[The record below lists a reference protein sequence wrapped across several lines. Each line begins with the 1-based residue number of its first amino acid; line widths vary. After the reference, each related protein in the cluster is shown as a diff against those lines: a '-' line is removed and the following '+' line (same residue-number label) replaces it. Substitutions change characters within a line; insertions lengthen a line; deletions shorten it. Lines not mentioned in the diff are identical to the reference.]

1 MGAAMASDVSY
12 RRLASDDDV
21 WRVRAF
27 LRATFGADAARSG
40 VWHVAR
46 FDYVHWH
53 VCRNVAEVPLED
65 VAWCWEMDGEVAA
78 LLIADGGPGDAHLS
92 VAPGRRSE
100 ALEASMLD
108 LAEAVLAV
116 SEPLADGSPRPAA
129 DGGSGPAADA
139 RSGRGADGASGPA
152 ADGVAVERRRL
163 VVWAGAD
170 DRMRTA
176 LLEQRGYR
184 RSDVAEWRWRR
195 SLRTVPGVAPLP
207 PGYRLRPLG
216 DGLDLLERCYASGLA
231 FHDDVRVAAENRDD
245 PGWYRNVQRAPLY
258 RRDLDLVAEAPDGAI
273 AGFVTVWFDDA
284 TRSAYLEPVGVV
296 PAHRRRGLARALVS
310 GALAAAQRIGATQA
324 FVGGYDD
331 AANAL
336 YGSLLGDGVEVVEAW
351 LRRW

>member
-65 VAWCWEMDGEVAA
+65 VAWCWEMDGEVVA

-100 ALEASMLD
+100 ALEARMLE
-108 LAEAVLAV
+108 LAEAALAV
-116 SEPLADGSPRPAA
+116 SEPLAD
-129 DGGSGPAADA
+129 DGPGLAEEG
-139 RSGRGADGASGPA
+139 RSGLAEDRAAAGTSVPA
-152 ADGVAVERRRL
+152 VAEEAAERRRL

-184 RSDVAEWRWRR
+184 RSDVAERRWRR
-195 SLRTVPGVAPLP
+195 SLRTVPEVAPLP
-207 PGYRLRPLG
+207 QGYRLRPLG

-336 YGSLLGDGVEVVEAW
+336 YGSLLGDGAEVVEAW
-351 LRRW
+351 VRRW

>member
-1 MGAAMASDVSY
+1 MGAAMASDVNY

-27 LRATFGADAARSG
+27 LRAAFGADAARSG

-53 VCRNVAEVPLED
+53 VCRNVAEVPIED
-65 VAWCWEMDGEVAA
+65 VAWCWEMEGEVAA

-92 VAPGRRSE
+92 VAPGWRSE

-116 SEPLADGSPRPAA
+116 SEPLADGGP
-129 DGGSGPAADA
+129 GPAADA
-139 RSGRGADGASGPA
+139 APGRVADGTSGLA
-152 ADGVAVERRRL
+152 AHGEAAERRRL

-184 RSDVAEWRWRR
+184 RSDVAERRWRG
-195 SLRTVPGVAPLP
+195 SLRTVPEVAPLP

-258 RRDLDLVAEAPDGAI
+258 RRDLDLVAEAPDGSI

-296 PAHRRRGLARALVS
+296 PAHRRRGVARALIG

-331 AANAL
+331 TANAL

>member
-1 MGAAMASDVSY
+1 MLSASGGTMGAAMAPDIGH
-12 RRLASDDDV
+12 RRLTSDDDV

-27 LRATFGADAARSG
+27 LRAAFLADAARSS
-40 VWHVAR
+40 VWHVSR

-53 VCRNVAEVPLED
+53 VCRNVARVRLED
-65 VAWCWEMDGEVAA
+65 VAWLWEVDGEVVA

-92 VAPGRRSE
+92 LAPGSRSK

-108 LAEAVLAV
+108 LAETALAAPDPV
-116 SEPLADGSPRPAA
+116 EAGGCDPVADGNSGLAA
-129 DGGSGPAADA
+129 EGEAA
-139 RSGRGADGASGPA
+139 
-152 ADGVAVERRRL
+152 ERRRL

-170 DRMRTA
+170 DRTRTA
-176 LLEQRGYR
+176 LLEERGYR
-184 RSDVAEWRWRR
+184 RSDVAERRWRR
-195 SLRTVPGVAPLP
+195 ALRSAPEIAPLP
-207 PGYRLRPLG
+207 QGYRLRPLG

-245 PGWYRNVQRAPLY
+245 PGWYRNIQRAPLY

-284 TRSAYLEPVGVV
+284 TRTACLEPVGVV

-310 GALAAAQRIGATQA
+310 GALAAAQRVGATQA